1 MLSVGKAKAKIY
13 AEREMGVTF
22 DDVAGID
29 DAKHELN
36 EIVLS
41 VNSGDPDMAASP

>member
-1 MLSVGKAKAKIY
+1 MDRNPDFMDL
-13 AEREMGVTF
+13 
-22 DDVAGID
+22 AGIS
-29 DAKHELN
+29 DAKHELD